1 MLKSV
6 ILAPGVTLEIVDSP
20 DTWVQ
25 IYGDGQLRVQGTL
38 RNNGYL
44 YIVKPTSL
52 VLEEGGRYS
61 GDGMIQAYSRNGKA
75 EDYFPWAFLPEYSD
89 YEITADGDWYFLSKK
104 AAAEPGDVNG
114 DGSINS
120 KDLILLRKL
129 LIGLPAD
136 DAIVAPDVNGDG
148 RLDLRDLVRL
158 RKLLATQE
166 AG

>member
-1 MLKSV
+1 M
-6 ILAPGVTLEIVDSP
+6 
-20 DTWVQ
+20 
-25 IYGDGQLRVQGTL
+25 
-38 RNNGYL
+38 
-44 YIVKPTSL
+44 
-52 VLEEGGRYS
+52 
-61 GDGMIQAYSRNGKA
+61 
-75 EDYFPWAFLPEYSD
+75 
-89 YEITADGDWYFLSKK
+89 
-104 AAAEPGDVNG
+104 NG